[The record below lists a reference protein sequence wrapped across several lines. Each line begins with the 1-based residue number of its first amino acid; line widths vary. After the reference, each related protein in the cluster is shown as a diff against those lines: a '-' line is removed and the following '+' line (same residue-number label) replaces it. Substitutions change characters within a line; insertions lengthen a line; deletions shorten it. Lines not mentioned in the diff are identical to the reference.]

1 MQTGENIQA
10 LRKISD
16 FTRLISLALLTIHF
30 YIFCYL
36 AFRNWGLT
44 AEPIDHILVRLSG
57 LAVFR
62 AELLSKSAAL
72 LLLLVSLIAVK
83 GRKDE
88 KIRKQTIVIYLVA
101 GLLLYTI
108 SHFFFKLNTGV
119 ETIALLYIGI
129 TGTGYMLMLA
139 GGNLL
144 SRLLQVNLSGD
155 TFNKDNE
162 TFPQE
167 ERLIENEYS
176 INLPTKYWL
185 KGKLRNGWLN
195 IINPF
200 RSTLLSG
207 SAGAGKTYFYIRH
220 VIDQHLKKG
229 FSMLIYDFKYSDL
242 TTLAYNKLLEYAKNF
257 KVRPQFLVINF
268 DEIMHRCNPL
278 EPKGMTDITDASES
292 ARTIM
297 LGLNREWLK
306 KQGDFFVESAIS
318 FLTAL
323 IWYLRKYQDGR
334 YCTLPHTIELM
345 MVDYKRLF
353 TVLSAEPEIQAL
365 LNPFISAWEKEEW
378 GQLEGQIG
386 SAKISMARL
395 VSPKLYYVLSG
406 NDFTLDINNPE
417 EPKILCLG
425 NNPQKLQTYGAV
437 LSLYVNRVLKLV
449 NQKDKLK
456 CSLIFDEYPTLVAD
470 LVPTITTARSNMV
483 SCTIGIQSVE
493 QLKKEYGAEQANIIS
508 GISGN
513 IISGQVSGEG
523 AKKLSESFGKIV
535 QDRQSLSINSNDT
548 SLSKSTQL
556 DFAIPASKI
565 ASLSSGQFVGIVAD
579 NPDQKIELKMFHA
592 EIINDHEA
600 IRAEEKGYLPLPK
613 IRQVADEDI
622 QENYS
627 RIQSDVADLIES
639 EIKRLLPEQDP
650 QSSSSKTDLV
660 DQKAA
665 NEKKGKGKSGASLS
679 KSKKSE
685 KQTLSL

>member
-10 LRKISD
+10 LRKITD
-16 FTRLISLALLTIHF
+16 FTRLLSLVILAIHF
-30 YIFCYL
+30 YIFCYA
-36 AFRNWGLT
+36 AFQHWQLT
-44 AEPIDHILVRLSG
+44 AEVTDNIFRKIIPM
-57 LAVFR
+57 AVFKT
-62 AELLSKSAAL
+62 ELLSKSAAL
-72 LLLLVSLIAVK
+72 FLLLVSLMAAK
-83 GRKDE
+83 GKKDE
-88 KIRKQTIVIYLVA
+88 KIRKQIITTYLTI
-101 GLLLYTI
+101 GFTLYCI
-108 SHFFFKLNTGV
+108 SHFFLSLNTSA
-119 ETIALLYIGI
+119 ETRAMLYIGI
-129 TGTGYMLMLA
+129 TSVGYLLMLS

-144 SRLLQVNLSGD
+144 SRFLKVNLSGD

-167 ERLIENEYS
+167 ERMLENEFS

-185 KGKLRNGWLN
+185 KGKQRNGWIN

-220 VIDQHLKKG
+220 VIDQHLKKS
-229 FSMLIYDFKYSDL
+229 FSMLVYDFKYPDL
-242 TTLAYNKLLEYAKNF
+242 TTMAYNKLLKYAKNY
-257 KVRPQFLVINF
+257 KVKPACYVINF
-268 DEIMHRCNPL
+268 DDIMHRCNPL
-278 EPKGMTDITDASES
+278 APKGMTDITDATES

-318 FLTAL
+318 FVTAL
-323 IWYLRKYQDGR
+323 IWFLKRYQDGR
-334 YCTLPHTIELM
+334 YCTLPHAIELM

-353 TVLSAEPEIQAL
+353 TVLTMEEEIQAL
-365 LNPFISAWEKEEW
+365 LNPFVSAWEKQEW

-406 NDFTLDINNPE
+406 NDFTLDINNPKQ
-417 EPKILCLG
+417 PKIVCLG

-437 LSLYVNRVLKLV
+437 LSLYVTRILKLV
-449 NQKDKLK
+449 NQKGKLK

-470 LVPTITTARSNMV
+470 LVPTITTARSNLV

-523 AKKLSESFGKIV
+523 AKKLSDTFGKIV
-535 QDRQSLSINSNDT
+535 QDRESLSINSSDT
-548 SLSKSTQL
+548 SLSRSTQL
-556 DFAIPASKI
+556 DVAIPASKI
-565 ASLSSGQFVGIVAD
+565 ASLSSGEFVGIVAD

-592 EIINDHEA
+592 EILNNHQA
-600 IRAEEKGYLPLPK
+600 IKAEEENYVELPK
-613 IRQVADEDI
+613 IRKVTQEDLEENYKKIKSDI
-622 QENYS
+622 QE
-627 RIQSDVADLIES
+627 LIAAELDKIPPIVKVECNS
-639 EIKRLLPEQDP
+639 AG
-650 QSSSSKTDLV
+650 T
-660 DQKAA
+660 AA
-665 NEKKGKGKSGASLS
+665 NVPLNEGSQTRTKKSNTLKKVSKADKKSLS
-679 KSKKSE
+679 
-685 KQTLSL
+685 L

>member
-1 MQTGENIQA
+1 MQTGENIHA
-10 LRKISD
+10 LRKIAD
-16 FTRLISLALLTIHF
+16 FTRLLSLVILTVHF
-30 YIFCYL
+30 YIFCYS
-36 AFRNWGLT
+36 AFKGWQLT
-44 AEPIDHILVRLSG
+44 AELTDSLLQKISPLPI
-57 LAVFR
+57 FR
-62 AELLSKSAAL
+62 TELLSKSAAL
-72 LLLLVSLIAVK
+72 ILLAVSLIAAK
-83 GRKDE
+83 GKKDE
-88 KIRKQTIVIYLVA
+88 KIRSKTIFTYLTS
-101 GLLLYTI
+101 GILLYCI
-108 SHFFFKLNTGV
+108 SHFFLRLQTTP
-119 ETIALLYIGI
+119 ETIALLYIGA
-129 TGTGYMLMLA
+129 TSVGYLLILA
-139 GGNLL
+139 GGNLV

-155 TFNKDNE
+155 TFNRDNE

-167 ERLIENEYS
+167 ERLLENQYS

-185 KGKLRNGWLN
+185 KGKQRNGWLN

-229 FSMLIYDFKYSDL
+229 FSMLLYDFKYSDL
-242 TTLAYNKLLEYAKNF
+242 TTLAYNKLLQHAKNYKISPSF
-257 KVRPQFLVINF
+257 FVINF

-278 EPKGMTDITDASES
+278 EPQGMTDITDATES

-318 FLTAL
+318 FVTAL
-323 IWYLRKYQDGR
+323 IWFLKKYENGR

-353 TVLSAEPEIQAL
+353 AVLVQQQEIEAL

-406 NDFTLDINNPE
+406 NDFTLDINNPD
-417 EPKILCLG
+417 EPKIVCLG

-437 LSLYVNRVLKLV
+437 LSLYVSRILKLV

-470 LVPTITTARSNMV
+470 LVPTITTARSNLV

-493 QLKKEYGAEQANIIS
+493 QLKKEYGAEQANIIA

-513 IISGQVSGEG
+513 IISGQVSGDG
-523 AKKLSESFGKIV
+523 AEKLSKTFGKIV
-535 QDRQSLSINSNDT
+535 QDRQSLSINSSDT
-548 SLSKSTQL
+548 SLSKSTQM
-556 DFAIPASKI
+556 DSAIPASKI
-565 ASLSSGQFVGIVAD
+565 ASLSSGQFVGMVAD

-592 EIINDHEA
+592 EIINDHQA
-600 IRAEEKGYLPLPK
+600 IALEEKTYVDLPQ
-613 IRQVADEDI
+613 IRKVTEEDLQENYVRIKEDI
-622 QENYS
+622 Q
-627 RIQSDVADLIES
+627 DLLRRELATL
-639 EIKRLLPEQDP
+639 EEPPEVLNVKEQKKP
-650 QSSSSKTDLV
+650 GGRKMSVKNTVSSG
-660 DQKAA
+660 KAKG
-665 NEKKGKGKSGASLS
+665 KKGERRAMSL
-679 KSKKSE
+679 
-685 KQTLSL
+685 

>member
-10 LRKISD
+10 LRKIAD
-16 FTRLISLALLTIHF
+16 FTGLLSLVILAIHF
-30 YIFCYL
+30 YIFCYA
-36 AFRNWGLT
+36 AFQKWALT
-44 AEPIDHILVRLSG
+44 AELTDHILEKISP
-57 LAVFR
+57 LAVFKT
-62 AELLSKSAAL
+62 ELFSKSAAL
-72 LLLLVSLIAVK
+72 LLLVISLIAAK
-83 GRKDE
+83 GKKDE
-88 KIRKQTIVIYLVA
+88 RIRRQTIATYLIT
-101 GLLLYTI
+101 GLILYSI
-108 SHFFFKLNTGV
+108 SHFFLNLQTTP
-119 ETIALLYIGI
+119 ETIALLYIGT
-129 TGTGYMLMLA
+129 TGFGYLLILA

-167 ERLIENEYS
+167 ERLLENEYS

-185 KGKLRNGWLN
+185 KGKLRNGWIN
-195 IINPF
+195 VINPF

-229 FSMLIYDFKYSDL
+229 FSMLLYDFKYSDL
-242 TTLAYNKLLEYAKNF
+242 TTLAYNKLLKYAKNF
-257 KVRPQFLVINF
+257 KVKPSFWVINF
-268 DEIMHRCNPL
+268 DDIMHRCNPL
-278 EPKGMTDITDASES
+278 EPQGMTDITDATES

-318 FLTAL
+318 FVTAL
-323 IWYLRKYQDGR
+323 IWYLKKYQDGK

-353 TVLSAEPEIQAL
+353 TVLIDEPEIQAL

-406 NDFTLDINNPE
+406 NDFTLDINNPDD
-417 EPKILCLG
+417 PKIVCLG

-437 LSLYVNRVLKLV
+437 LSLYVSRILKLV

-456 CSLIFDEYPTLVAD
+456 CSLVFDEYPTLVAD
-470 LVPTITTARSNMV
+470 LVPTITTARSNLV
-483 SCTIGIQSVE
+483 SCTIGIQSIE
-493 QLKKEYGAEQANIIS
+493 QVKKEYGAEQANIIA

-513 IISGQVSGEG
+513 IISGQVSGDS
-523 AKKLSESFGKIV
+523 AKKLSETFGKIV
-535 QDRQSLSINSNDT
+535 QDRQSLSINSSDT

-556 DFAIPASKI
+556 DSAIPASKI
-565 ASLSSGQFVGIVAD
+565 ASLSSGQFVGMVAD

-592 EIINDHEA
+592 EIINDHQA
-600 IRAEEKGYLPLPK
+600 IALEEKTYVDLPQ
-613 IRQVADEDI
+613 IRKVTEEDL
-622 QENYS
+622 QENYI
-627 RIQSDVADLIES
+627 RIKDDIQDLLTRELGVPDAEPEVLDVKEQKKLGGRKMSVKNTVSSGKAKVNKGE
-639 EIKRLLPEQDP
+639 KR
-650 QSSSSKTDLV
+650 
-660 DQKAA
+660 AM
-665 NEKKGKGKSGASLS
+665 SL
-679 KSKKSE
+679 
-685 KQTLSL
+685 